1 MVELKSIDTL
11 RTPPTLQK
19 KKKVR
24 DAFTSHLHDAVSSAD
39 KATEPDNAHGALLHP
54 CQKTTSCKSTLF
66 NNSNGLDQYLLLEAS
81 IPLWTR
87 NRLVSLWMHKLP
99 SASVSEDQ
107 FTAELC
113 QVFSCAVNLVSHL
126 LCPEFL
132 SVKHIRMCLLCRCL
146 QFVA

>member
-11 RTPPTLQK
+11 RTPPTFQTK
-19 KKKVR
+19 KKER
-24 DAFTSHLHDAVSSAD
+24 DAFTSHLHDTVSFAD
-39 KATEPDNAHGALLHP
+39 KDTEPDNAHGSLLHP
-54 CQKTTSCKSTLF
+54 CRKTTSCKSILF

-87 NRLVSLWMHKLP
+87 NRSVLLWMHKLP
-99 SASVSEDQ
+99 SVSEDQ

-113 QVFSCAVNLVSHL
+113 QVFSCAVNLVPHL